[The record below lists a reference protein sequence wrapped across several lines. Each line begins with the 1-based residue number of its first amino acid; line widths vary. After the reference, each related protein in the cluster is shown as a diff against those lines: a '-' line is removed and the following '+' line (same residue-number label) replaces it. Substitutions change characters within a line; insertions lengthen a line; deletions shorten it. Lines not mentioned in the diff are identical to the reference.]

1 MNPQLTMFGQNI
13 FLLIG
18 IAMLL
23 AIIVIVLFVT
33 VMSWRV
39 WRFQRQ
45 QSEVDRA
52 FEKLTSK
59 PPSAAPGGK
68 HGPADRPPD
77 PNLPPMAQGI
87 CNECGRVYAK
97 VYHLPDGG
105 RLCKTCFSKRP
116 AQA

>member
-23 AIIVIVLFVT
+23 AIIAIVLFIA
-33 VMSWRV
+33 VMGWRV

-45 QSEVDRA
+45 QSAVDRA
-52 FEKLTSK
+52 FEKLTGKS
-59 PPSAAPGGK
+59 PSATTGGK
-68 HGPADRPPD
+68 PDAADPPPD

-97 VYHLPDGG
+97 VYHLPDGE

-116 AQA
+116 AKA

>member
-23 AIIVIVLFVT
+23 AIIAIVLFAA
-33 VMSWRV
+33 VMGWRV

-45 QSEVDRA
+45 QHDVDRE
-52 FEKLTSK
+52 FEKFTGK
-59 PPSAAPGGK
+59 PPSAKPDA
-68 HGPADRPPD
+68 ADLPPD

-87 CNECGRVYAK
+87 CNECGRVFPK
-97 VYHLPDGG
+97 VYHLPDGE
-105 RLCKTCFSKRP
+105 RLCKSCFSKRP
-116 AQA
+116 AKA

>member
-23 AIIVIVLFVT
+23 AIIVIVLFVA
-33 VMSWRV
+33 VMGWRV

-45 QSEVDRA
+45 QSEVDRE
-52 FEKLTSK
+52 FEKMTGK

-68 HGPADRPPD
+68 HGPADQPPD

-116 AQA
+116 AKA